1 MSYQA
6 KFYLVNSTP
15 QETTLCEISHIYHL
29 PEVCCIMIY
38 LKVQILQ
45 TTFIL
50 NWTSSKWN
58 GRNTESLADEMAMA
72 ESQNQLLMQE
82 TKFLFPFHFIVLEI
96 VSLYLLW
103 GKALQLTTIAT
114 KYTIGICWKNEWNWH
129 YFIFSSH
136 QQNAFANVLL
146 TAQHDDLFIISWESF
161 WSIWAMQ
168 WTSPKLT

>member
-58 GRNTESLADEMAMA
+58 GRNTESPADEMAMA
-72 ESQNQLLMQE
+72 ESQNQLLMQQ

-96 VSLYLLW
+96 VSFYLLW

-114 KYTIGICWKNEWNWH
+114 KYICWKNEWNWH
-129 YFIFSSH
+129 FIFFFTSTKCICECNFNSTTWWSFYNQLGIFLKHLSH
-136 QQNAFANVLL
+136 AV
-146 TAQHDDLFIISWESF
+146 D
-161 WSIWAMQ
+161 
-168 WTSPKLT
+168 